1 MPTMMKFH
9 LNDCSGNLAGEITV
23 TSSEEGLMLGNF
35 SPGSNF
41 RSYEQLFMD
50 FEQAANNQLLVEV
63 DRLEREITELGF
75 YLVGP
80 LPQEGRLEIEDLQ
93 IMGSDVSFRVRC

>member
-1 MPTMMKFH
+1 MMKFH
-9 LNDCSGNLAGEITV
+9 LNDCSGNLVGEVTV
-23 TSSEEGLMLGNF
+23 TSSEGGLMLGNF
-35 SPGSNF
+35 APGSNF
-41 RSYEQLFMD
+41 HSYKQLFME
-50 FEQAANNQLLVEV
+50 FEQAANDQLLVEV

-80 LPQEGRLEIEDLQ
+80 FPQEGRLEIEDLQ

>member
-1 MPTMMKFH
+1 MMKFH

>member
-9 LNDCSGNLAGEITV
+9 LNDYSGNLAGEVTV
-23 TSSEEGLMLGNF
+23 TSSEGGLMLGNF
-35 SPGSNF
+35 APGSNF
-41 RSYEQLFMD
+41 RSYEQLFME
-50 FEQAANNQLLVEV
+50 FEQAANNQLLVEI
-63 DRLEREITELGF
+63 DRLEHEITELGF